1 MRNQEPVNVL
11 NPAQQ
16 LLKNLRFLDSL
27 KNREKNIVLGGDR
40 LKEESG
46 GFYMSP
52 TIVENISPKDDIF
65 HEEIFGPVLS
75 VIPFS
80 EDEEAISIANDTSYG
95 LAAGVWTS
103 NLSRAHKMANG
114 IKSGM
119 ITVNTYAGTDMTV
132 PLPGMKE
139 SGNGSD
145 KSLHSLEK
153 YTNLKTVWVNL

>member
-1 MRNQEPVNVL
+1 M
-11 NPAQQ
+11 
-16 LLKNLRFLDSL
+16 KNLRFLDSL

-40 LKEESG
+40 LIEESG

-52 TIVENISPKDDIF
+52 TIVENINSKDEIF

-80 EDEEAISIANDTSYG
+80 KDEEAISIANDTSYG

>member
-1 MRNQEPVNVL
+1 
-11 NPAQQ
+11 
-16 LLKNLRFLDSL
+16 
-27 KNREKNIVLGGDR
+27 
-40 LKEESG
+40 
-46 GFYMSP
+46 
-52 TIVENISPKDDIF
+52 
-65 HEEIFGPVLS
+65 
-75 VIPFS
+75 
-80 EDEEAISIANDTSYG
+80 
-95 LAAGVWTS
+95 
-103 NLSRAHKMANG
+103 MANG